1 MNQTA
6 KKPKKRLFGRKDKSD
21 VYLSDRPP
29 LSTAG
34 IIGLIITYVL
44 LISWAVVVI
53 WPLFQMVKSA
63 FNETQ
68 FQYITSD
75 QRFEFGLKHFKALF
89 EETNYLKWV
98 WNTIWIAL
106 VTMGLTVLFVSFT
119 GYAYSRFRFR
129 GKKFSLMGLM
139 LIQTIPTFVGIT
151 AYYAM
156 HQIISGPVPFFTRQ
170 MMLVLI
176 YAGGGIAGNT
186 FILKNYMDSVST
198 DLDDAAKIDGCSY
211 MQTYRLI
218 IMPIVRPMLAII
230 ALWSFMAPFTD
241 VLLPTVLLTK
251 NQDLTLA
258 AGLRTLISDMRTLN
272 QPAYAAGGLLIAVP
286 IVVMFMLLQK
296 QLIGGLASGSVKG

>member
-1 MNQTA
+1 MKTNN
-6 KKPKKRLFGRKDKSD
+6 KREKKRWFGRSQSE

-29 LSTAG
+29 LSPAG
-34 IIGLIITYVL
+34 VIGLVFSYVI
-44 LISWAVVVI
+44 LISWALVII

-63 FNETQ
+63 FNVTQ
-68 FQYITSD
+68 VQYITSG
-75 QRFEFGLKHFKALF
+75 QNFEFGWRHFKALF
-89 EETNYLKWV
+89 EDTHYLKWV

-106 VTMGLTVLFVSFT
+106 VTMALTLLFVSFT

-156 HQIISGPVPFFTRQ
+156 HQIISGPLPFFSRQ

-176 YAGGGIAGNT
+176 YSGGGIAGNT

-218 IMPIVRPMLAII
+218 IMPVVRPMLAII

-241 VLLPTVLLTK
+241 VLLPSVLLSK
-251 NQDLTLA
+251 PEDLTLA

-286 IVVMFMLLQK
+286 IVIMFMLLQK